1 MFKFH
6 EMKCAAA
13 ARLSEGRSPEFRSR
27 RHMSPWN
34 NKHVRFCEILVRFCF
49 FNLRFLIIHNMRHDD
64 FLQPVL
70 IHLRDFHMQ
79 VLIREGVAFLG
90 DLS

>member
-1 MFKFH
+1 MLRFH

-13 ARLSEGRSPEFRSR
+13 ARLFEGRSPEFRSR

-49 FNLRFLIIHNMRHDD
+49 FCLRFLVIYNMRDD
-64 FLQPVL
+64 NFLQPVL
-70 IHLRDFHMQ
+70 IYFRDFYMQ
-79 VLIREGVAFLG
+79 VLIGEGIAFPG
-90 DLS
+90 NLS